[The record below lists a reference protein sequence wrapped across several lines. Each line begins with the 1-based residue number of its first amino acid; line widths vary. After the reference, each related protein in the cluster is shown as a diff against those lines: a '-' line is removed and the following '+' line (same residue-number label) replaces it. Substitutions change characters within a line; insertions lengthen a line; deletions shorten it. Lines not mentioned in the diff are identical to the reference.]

1 MAERPKRRL
10 RDNWVLYLA
19 PPFLFF
25 TFLHWLM
32 RDVWNWF

>member
-1 MAERPKRRL
+1 MAKRQRHGT
-10 RDNWVLYLA
+10 WVLYLGPSFA
-19 PPFLFF
+19 VA